1 MRKFILLAIVLFLGY
16 QTYGQSIMTPV
27 SDWKVVFTDATDV
40 IIYKRDIKKTDQKND
55 SNNLYEQYRFENNS
69 NSDVFLNWNFTTKYS
84 NLSSENTPNEE
95 NYRAL
100 YLAKNQNFI
109 PDYFSSNEKLF
120 FVFKSFL
127 NNKSDAK
134 LSYCRLDNLTIKI
147 L

>member
-1 MRKFILLAIVLFLGY
+1 MRKFILLTVVLFLSY
-16 QTYGQSIMTPV
+16 QTYSQSTLTPV
-27 SDWKVVFTDATDV
+27 SDWTVVTTDATDV
-40 IIYKRDIKKTDQKND
+40 TIYKRDVKKTDQKND

-69 NSDVFLNWNFTTKYS
+69 NSDVFINWNFTMKYS
-84 NLSSENTPNEE
+84 NIATETVPGEE

-134 LSYCRLDNLTIKI
+134 LESCRLDNLTIKI